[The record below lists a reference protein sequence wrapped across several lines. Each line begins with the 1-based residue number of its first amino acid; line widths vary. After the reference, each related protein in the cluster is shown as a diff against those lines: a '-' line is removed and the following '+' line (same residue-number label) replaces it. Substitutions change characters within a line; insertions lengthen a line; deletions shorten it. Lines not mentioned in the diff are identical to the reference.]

1 MCSIVIGCRP
11 SAALKGENVMP
22 IVLQRCSPATRRRAF
37 TVLMAAALAMAP
49 SWAAAQD
56 AAETGEARPWSVRGG
71 VSVLSDYVWRGVSQT
86 QEDPALQA
94 EINLEHRSGFYVGLW
109 GSSIDFTAADEE
121 DDGIDY
127 ELDGYIGWA
136 GELRPGLELDVVLTR
151 AAYPGA
157 RSGFDYDYTELEGT
171 LSFAEYYHVG
181 LAYSPDIFGLGG
193 KGYYW
198 NAGGEWPLGES
209 GFGLKAQVG
218 YYDLEDAAGD
228 SYNDYLLALTKD
240 FGPVH
245 AELQYTDTS
254 SYGPELAEAL
264 DDAKLADGRLAVTVG
279 WKF

>member
-1 MCSIVIGCRP
+1 MSH
-11 SAALKGENVMP
+11 
-22 IVLQRCSPATRRRAF
+22 RRRFRPRPRAPQ
-37 TVLMAAALAMAP
+37 LLLAAALALAAP
-49 SWAAAQD
+49 WAAAQD
-56 AAETGEARPWSVRGG
+56 AAGESPGDGERAWNLHGG
-71 VSVLSDYVWRGVSQT
+71 VAAMSDYVWRGVSQT

-94 EINLEHRSGFYVGLW
+94 EIDLEHRSGFYAGLW
-109 GSSIDFTAADEE
+109 ASSIDFTAAGEE

-127 ELDGYIGWA
+127 ELDGYLGWA
-136 GELRPGLELDVVLTR
+136 GELRPGLELDLVLTR

-157 RSGFDYDYTELEGT
+157 RRGYDYDYTELEGT

-198 NAGGEWPLGES
+198 NLGGEWPLGES

-218 YYDLEDAAGD
+218 HYDLQDPLGD
-228 SYNDYLLALTKD
+228 SYNDYLLALTRE
-240 FGPVH
+240 FGPFH

-254 SYGPELAEAL
+254 SYGPRISEGL
-264 DDAKLADGRLAVTVG
+264 DDKKLADGKLALLVG

>member
-1 MCSIVIGCRP
+1 
-11 SAALKGENVMP
+11 MP
-22 IVLQRCSPATRRRAF
+22 IVPSRRSSLKPVSALSLLLAT
-37 TVLMAAALAMAP
+37 ALAVASP
-49 SWAAAQD
+49 LAAAQD
-56 AAETGEARPWSVRGG
+56 SAAPSESESDSGPWNVRGG
-71 VSVLSDYVWRGVSQT
+71 VSALSDYIWRGVSQT
-86 QEDPALQA
+86 QEKAALQA
-94 EINLEHRSGFYVGLW
+94 EINLEHSSGFYVGLW
-109 GSSIDFTAADEE
+109 GSSIDFTAAGEE
-121 DDGIDY
+121 NDGIHY

-136 GELRPGLELDVVLTR
+136 GELRPGLDLDVVLTR

-171 LSFAEYYHVG
+171 LSFAEHYHVG

-264 DDAKLADGRLAVTVG
+264 DDAKLADGRVALVVG

>member
-1 MCSIVIGCRP
+1 MPTLPPLLRP
-11 SAALKGENVMP
+11 RRPALGLLLASAL
-22 IVLQRCSPATRRRAF
+22 
-37 TVLMAAALAMAP
+37 AALAP
-49 SWAAAQD
+49 SVSAQE
-56 AAETGEARPWSVRGG
+56 AGESDGDRPWAVRGS
-71 VSVLSDYVWRGVSQT
+71 VSALSDYVWRGVSQT

-94 EINLEHRSGFYVGLW
+94 EINLEHRSGFYAGLW
-109 GSSIDFTAADEE
+109 ASSIDFTAPGEE
-121 DDGIDY
+121 DDGVNY
-127 ELDGYIGWA
+127 ELDGYLGWA

-151 AAYPGA
+151 AAYPGS

-218 YYDLEDAAGD
+218 YYDLDDAAGD
-228 SYNDYLLALTKD
+228 SYNDYLLAVTKQ

-264 DDAKLADGRLAVTVG
+264 DDSKLADGKLALVVG